1 MAKKE
6 NDVYTLRVGNAD
18 KKADF
23 KSRTQKLKEE
33 KNITQREIYE
43 AGLRVYE
50 KGNSEAQ
57 ILNRRNKTI
66 AERDTLFNL
75 FIQKNKLIV
84 AYNRQLRNKNK
95 RYKDYTDEKD
105 VINVFDEE
113 GKELDT
119 LPQKET
125 KFKVK
130 KLDFF

>member
-119 LPQKET
+119 LPQKES